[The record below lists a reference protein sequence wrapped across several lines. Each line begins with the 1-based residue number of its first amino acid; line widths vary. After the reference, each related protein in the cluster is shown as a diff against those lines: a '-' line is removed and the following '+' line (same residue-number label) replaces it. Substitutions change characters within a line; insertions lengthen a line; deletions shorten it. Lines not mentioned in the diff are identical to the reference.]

1 MPRPVGILRLA
12 RSAVLRA
19 PLVAAWAL
27 SVASAASIAALL
39 LEENKASEPRLQGES
54 PSVPW
59 SRTGS
64 ASRTGSGGGGP
75 SDSRTARIYSLSVP
89 ELKVLN
95 DYLQENLS
103 KGFIRPSTSPA
114 GAALFFVGKKDGSLR
129 PCIDYRELNKTT
141 VKNRYPLPLIPELL
155 EIIRSAKIFTKLDL
169 RGAYNL
175 VRIRPGDEWKTAFRT
190 RYGHYEYLVMPFG
203 LCNVPATFQHLINDV
218 LRELLDQFV
227 VAYLDDILV
236 FSDNIMDHQRHVRI
250 VLERLRKYKLYIK
263 LEKCEFEKTSMQFL
277 GYIISPEGLSMDPG
291 KIQAVVEWPIPRNEK
306 DIQRFVG
313 FANFYRRFIKNF
325 SGIIAP
331 ITQLTQKEFP
341 FKWSPEAD
349 AAFEQLKSL
358 FTSAPILIHPN
369 PELPFILEV
378 DASDSAVAERIYDIG
393 NKELLAIKAAFSEW
407 RHLLEGG
414 NHPITVF
421 TDHRNLEFI
430 RSAKRLSARQARWA
444 LFFARFQF
452 HISYRSRLC
461 FFFFVGVDSPVLFW
475 STPPLVRAGFSVS
488 VAPGGHVSPEMEQ
501 VSSPGS
507 ASSTLLEEH
516 HGDED
521 DEYDE
526 DDATE
531 ETEIQSCDHEEVP
544 IETVVPPNR
553 PSTSTYDAI
562 VASEGKI
569 VDAENRRHSDMM
581 TVLER
586 MIGLQEETVSQL
598 AHLHRVFI
606 EVPKQLQKINTSFE
620 ALVVQQTQANYWR
633 MTNVPQ
639 FNTSQ
644 PGSVHAGQFSPHSSD
659 IHSPGPNVTGQVAD
673 IAVQVPDD
681 ILPLPSV
688 QIQQQTPTKEA
699 TKTKQDTHET
709 DQPSLVQCLPTCSHV
724 SLGTSPVREQSLP
737 KSPVGESLP
746 KRPVGESLPKSP
758 VGESLPK
765 SPVGESLPK
774 SPVGE
779 SLPKS
784 PVGESLPKSP
794 VGESLPKS
802 PVGESLP
809 KSPVGESL
817 ATSPVGESLATSPVG
832 EQSLA
837 TSPARE
843 VPEATQSG
851 SVVPKVGGKRKRKIQ
866 ETTSRPVTRSQ
877 KEQKK

>member
-1 MPRPVGILRLA
+1 
-12 RSAVLRA
+12 
-19 PLVAAWAL
+19 
-27 SVASAASIAALL
+27 
-39 LEENKASEPRLQGES
+39 
-54 PSVPW
+54 
-59 SRTGS
+59 
-64 ASRTGSGGGGP
+64 
-75 SDSRTARIYSLSVP
+75 
-89 ELKVLN
+89 
-95 DYLQENLS
+95 
-103 KGFIRPSTSPA
+103 
-114 GAALFFVGKKDGSLR
+114 
-129 PCIDYRELNKTT
+129 
-141 VKNRYPLPLIPELL
+141 
-155 EIIRSAKIFTKLDL
+155 
-169 RGAYNL
+169 
-175 VRIRPGDEWKTAFRT
+175 
-190 RYGHYEYLVMPFG
+190 
-203 LCNVPATFQHLINDV
+203 
-218 LRELLDQFV
+218 
-227 VAYLDDILV
+227 
-236 FSDNIMDHQRHVRI
+236 
-250 VLERLRKYKLYIK
+250 
-263 LEKCEFEKTSMQFL
+263 
-277 GYIISPEGLSMDPG
+277 
-291 KIQAVVEWPIPRNEK
+291 
-306 DIQRFVG
+306 
-313 FANFYRRFIKNF
+313 
-325 SGIIAP
+325 
-331 ITQLTQKEFP
+331 
-341 FKWSPEAD
+341 
-349 AAFEQLKSL
+349 
-358 FTSAPILIHPN
+358 
-369 PELPFILEV
+369 
-378 DASDSAVAERIYDIG
+378 
-393 NKELLAIKAAFSEW
+393 
-407 RHLLEGG
+407 
-414 NHPITVF
+414 
-421 TDHRNLEFI
+421 
-430 RSAKRLSARQARWA
+430 
-444 LFFARFQF
+444 
-452 HISYRSRLC
+452 
-461 FFFFVGVDSPVLFW
+461 
-475 STPPLVRAGFSVS
+475 
-488 VAPGGHVSPEMEQ
+488 MEQ

-746 KRPVGESLPKSP
+746 KSP

-765 SPVGESLPK
+765 SPVGYSRIAMAAASQSAYRLDRCVTHPMVYHHKEGGYSPAAVLAGLDTTSSNLSALPTEYHEYLDVFNKVQAEFIHNFSTIALPITALTKKGADLTTWSPKAIEAFEFLKKAFVTAPILRHPDTSLPFTLEVDA
-774 SPVGE
+774 SDVGAGAVLSQRSTPQE
-779 SLPKS
+779 KLYPCGFFSRKFS
-784 PVGESLPKSP
+784 SAERNYDVGNREL
-794 VGESLPKS
+794 
-802 PVGESLP
+802 
-809 KSPVGESL
+809 L
-817 ATSPVGESLATSPVG
+817 AIKLALQEWRHLLEGTKEPIAILTDHKNLLYIEG
-832 EQSLA
+832 
-837 TSPARE
+837 AR
-843 VPEATQSG
+843 
-851 SVVPKVGGKRKRKIQ
+851 
-866 ETTSRPVTRSQ
+866 
-877 KEQKK
+877 

>member
-1 MPRPVGILRLA
+1 MSSLQLQLVQADP
-12 RSAVLRA
+12 A
-19 PLVAAWAL
+19 PPTA
-27 SVASAASIAALL
+27 
-39 LEENKASEPRLQGES
+39 
-54 PSVPW
+54 
-59 SRTGS
+59 
-64 ASRTGSGGGGP
+64 P
-75 SDSRTARIYSLSVP
+75 SDDYGLLFCGRGGLTQLFPGETQRVPTWCAYVDRLDEEQQYSLESTP
-89 ELKVLN
+89 EEDVRR
-95 DYLQENLS
+95 
-103 KGFIRPSTSPA
+103 G
-114 GAALFFVGKKDGSLR
+114 
-129 PCIDYRELNKTT
+129 YR
-141 VKNRYPLPLIPELL
+141 LIPEFRYWPAA
-155 EIIRSAKIFTKLDL
+155 IPQWIFVMVQNLSPFPLAIDL
-169 RGAYNL
+169 GQ
-175 VRIRPGDEWKTAFRT
+175 RIG
-190 RYGHYEYLVMPFG
+190 
-203 LCNVPATFQHLINDV
+203 
-218 LRELLDQFV
+218 
-227 VAYLDDILV
+227 
-236 FSDNIMDHQRHVRI
+236 RI
-250 VLERLRKYKLYIK
+250 YPVSSVE
-263 LEKCEFEKTSMQFL
+263 E
-277 GYIISPEGLSMDPG
+277 
-291 KIQAVVEWPIPRNEK
+291 AVQGSTVPIPYY
-306 DIQRFVG
+306 QQ
-313 FANFYRRFIKNF
+313 
-325 SGIIAP
+325 IIDV
-331 ITQLTQKEFP
+331 
-341 FKWSPEAD
+341 S
-349 AAFEQLKSL
+349 
-358 FTSAPILIHPN
+358 HPKGD
-369 PELPFILEV
+369 V
-378 DASDSAVAERIYDIG
+378 V
-393 NKELLAIKAAFSEW
+393 
-407 RHLLEGG
+407 
-414 NHPITVF
+414 
-421 TDHRNLEFI
+421 
-430 RSAKRLSARQARWA
+430 
-444 LFFARFQF
+444 
-452 HISYRSRLC
+452 
-461 FFFFVGVDSPVLFW
+461 
-475 STPPLVRAGFSVS
+475 

-746 KRPVGESLPKSP
+746 KSP

-765 SPVGESLPK
+765 SPVVFCTE
-774 SPVGE
+774 
-779 SLPKS
+779 
-784 PVGESLPKSP
+784 
-794 VGESLPKS
+794 
-802 PVGESLP
+802 
-809 KSPVGESL
+809 
-817 ATSPVGESLATSPVG
+817 
-832 EQSLA
+832 
-837 TSPARE
+837 PAD
-843 VPEATQSG
+843 
-851 SVVPKVGGKRKRKIQ
+851 RKR
-866 ETTSRPVTRSQ
+866 RSELQ
-877 KEQKK
+877 GLEQIKGEGVRTPESQLVIIHHRLQL

>member
-1 MPRPVGILRLA
+1 MSKRCILALNPTKHSSKDVWIVKHLPVTSVMSIYNNGTVLVNTVQNCCGKPGKTHMGIGVHDEQEVLSCHPKSLTRGIPKGQLIRLKRICTNDDFLIQSLDLMRRFEA
-12 RSAVLRA
+12 RGYSKKDLNKAFDDLDEQISDLQGQLE
-19 PLVAAWAL
+19 PFKDSNEL
-27 SVASAASIAALL
+27 LL
-39 LEENKASEPRLQGES
+39 LEPTIIKKRLDQMELEIVQNKQRKFFRDKNDYDTGIERTWNKKSKENKTKKL
-54 PSVPW
+54 
-59 SRTGS
+59 
-64 ASRTGSGGGGP
+64 
-75 SDSRTARIYSLSVP
+75 
-89 ELKVLN
+89 
-95 DYLQENLS
+95 EN
-103 KGFIRPSTSPA
+103 
-114 GAALFFVGKKDGSLR
+114 
-129 PCIDYRELNKTT
+129 NKT
-141 VKNRYPLPLIPELL
+141 V
-155 EIIRSAKIFTKLDL
+155 AK
-169 RGAYNL
+169 
-175 VRIRPGDEWKTAFRT
+175 
-190 RYGHYEYLVMPFG
+190 
-203 LCNVPATFQHLINDV
+203 Q
-218 LRELLDQFV
+218 
-227 VAYLDDILV
+227 
-236 FSDNIMDHQRHVRI
+236 DNINNWVKI
-250 VLERLRKYKLYIK
+250 VTHHKITHRVYI
-263 LEKCEFEKTSMQFL
+263 
-277 GYIISPEGLSMDPG
+277 Y
-291 KIQAVVEWPIPRNEK
+291 
-306 DIQRFVG
+306 
-313 FANFYRRFIKNF
+313 
-325 SGIIAP
+325 
-331 ITQLTQKEFP
+331 
-341 FKWSPEAD
+341 
-349 AAFEQLKSL
+349 
-358 FTSAPILIHPN
+358 
-369 PELPFILEV
+369 
-378 DASDSAVAERIYDIG
+378 
-393 NKELLAIKAAFSEW
+393 
-407 RHLLEGG
+407 
-414 NHPITVF
+414 
-421 TDHRNLEFI
+421 
-430 RSAKRLSARQARWA
+430 
-444 LFFARFQF
+444 
-452 HISYRSRLC
+452 
-461 FFFFVGVDSPVLFW
+461 
-475 STPPLVRAGFSVS
+475 

-659 IHSPGPNVTGQVAD
+659 IHSPGPNVTGQVAE

-688 QIQQQTPTKEA
+688 QNQQLTPTKEP
-699 TKTKQDTHET
+699 TKTKYKQLLLTSFWSKTTKDTHET

-724 SLGTSPVREQSLP
+724 SLGTSPVREQ
-737 KSPVGESLP
+737 
-746 KRPVGESLPKSP
+746 SLPKSP

-809 KSPVGESL
+809 TSPVGESLATSPVGESL

>member
-1 MPRPVGILRLA
+1 MSKDVEE
-12 RSAVLRA
+12 
-19 PLVAAWAL
+19 LV
-27 SVASAASIAALL
+27 
-39 LEENKASEPRLQGES
+39 KA
-54 PSVPW
+54 
-59 SRTGS
+59 
-64 ASRTGSGGGGP
+64 
-75 SDSRTARIYSLSVP
+75 
-89 ELKVLN
+89 
-95 DYLQENLS
+95 
-103 KGFIRPSTSPA
+103 
-114 GAALFFVGKKDGSLR
+114 
-129 PCIDYRELNKTT
+129 C
-141 VKNRYPLPLIPELL
+141 
-155 EIIRSAKIFTKLDL
+155 
-169 RGAYNL
+169 
-175 VRIRPGDEWKTAFRT
+175 
-190 RYGHYEYLVMPFG
+190 
-203 LCNVPATFQHLINDV
+203 
-218 LRELLDQFV
+218 
-227 VAYLDDILV
+227 
-236 FSDNIMDHQRHVRI
+236 
-250 VLERLRKYKLYIK
+250 
-263 LEKCEFEKTSMQFL
+263 
-277 GYIISPEGLSMDPG
+277 
-291 KIQAVVEWPIPRNEK
+291 
-306 DIQRFVG
+306 
-313 FANFYRRFIKNF
+313 
-325 SGIIAP
+325 
-331 ITQLTQKEFP
+331 
-341 FKWSPEAD
+341 
-349 AAFEQLKSL
+349 
-358 FTSAPILIHPN
+358 
-369 PELPFILEV
+369 
-378 DASDSAVAERIYDIG
+378 
-393 NKELLAIKAAFSEW
+393 
-407 RHLLEGG
+407 
-414 NHPITVF
+414 
-421 TDHRNLEFI
+421 
-430 RSAKRLSARQARWA
+430 
-444 LFFARFQF
+444 
-452 HISYRSRLC
+452 
-461 FFFFVGVDSPVLFW
+461 
-475 STPPLVRAGFSVS
+475 

-746 KRPVGESLPKSP
+746 KSP

>member
-1 MPRPVGILRLA
+1 MGGMDHAEGLTRELDLSGSAETWNRGGFTGALGWKKGIFTTVRGKSGVGHGAGGGRT
-12 RSAVLRA
+12 
-19 PLVAAWAL
+19 
-27 SVASAASIAALL
+27 SAASKKEMWDTIVIGVNACG
-39 LEENKASEPRLQGES
+39 N
-54 PSVPW
+54 SVRDKYHCRKRFDDIR
-59 SRTGS
+59 SKLKKKIQDQRVHATG
-64 ASRTGSGGGGP
+64 TGGGP
-75 SDSRTARIYSLSVP
+75 TPQRLILTPLE
-89 ELKVLN
+89 EL
-95 DYLQENLS
+95 
-103 KGFIRPSTSPA
+103 
-114 GAALFFVGKKDGSLR
+114 LR
-129 PCIDYRELNKTT
+129 PKLLT
-141 VKNRYPLPLIPELL
+141 V
-155 EIIRSAKIFTKLDL
+155 
-169 RGAYNL
+169 
-175 VRIRPGDEWKTAFRT
+175 
-190 RYGHYEYLVMPFG
+190 
-203 LCNVPATFQHLINDV
+203 
-218 LRELLDQFV
+218 V
-227 VAYLDDILV
+227 V
-236 FSDNIMDHQRHVRI
+236 
-250 VLERLRKYKLYIK
+250 
-263 LEKCEFEKTSMQFL
+263 
-277 GYIISPEGLSMDPG
+277 EGLAGD
-291 KIQAVVEWPIPRNEK
+291 R
-306 DIQRFVG
+306 
-313 FANFYRRFIKNF
+313 
-325 SGIIAP
+325 
-331 ITQLTQKEFP
+331 
-341 FKWSPEAD
+341 
-349 AAFEQLKSL
+349 
-358 FTSAPILIHPN
+358 
-369 PELPFILEV
+369 
-378 DASDSAVAERIYDIG
+378 DIG
-393 NKELLAIKAAFSEW
+393 IYPS
-407 RHLLEGG
+407 
-414 NHPITVF
+414 
-421 TDHRNLEFI
+421 
-430 RSAKRLSARQARWA
+430 
-444 LFFARFQF
+444 QF
-452 HISYRSRLC
+452 
-461 FFFFVGVDSPVLFW
+461 P
-475 STPPLVRAGFSVS
+475 A

-746 KRPVGESLPKSP
+746 KSP

-765 SPVGESLPK
+765 SPVVAVIPRIVQLVKKLVANAETDVRIDISADITVTNYLDVLDSAYGAAESADDLYYK
-774 SPVGE
+774 FRN
-779 SLPKS
+779 SLQQD
-784 PVGESLPKSP
+784 
-794 VGESLPKS
+794 
-802 PVGESLP
+802 
-809 KSPVGESL
+809 
-817 ATSPVGESLATSPVG
+817 G
-832 EQSLA
+832 EQLSEYLH
-837 TSPARE
+837 RIE
-843 VPEATQSG
+843 KLLHRVVLRGKIEAGQAD
-851 SVVPKVGGKRKRKIQ
+851 KVRL
-866 ETTSRPVTRSQ
+866 
-877 KEQKK
+877 EQVD

>member
-1 MPRPVGILRLA
+1 MAIIQM
-12 RSAVLRA
+12 S
-19 PLVAAWAL
+19 
-27 SVASAASIAALL
+27 SS
-39 LEENKASEPRLQGES
+39 
-54 PSVPW
+54 
-59 SRTGS
+59 
-64 ASRTGSGGGGP
+64 
-75 SDSRTARIYSLSVP
+75 SDSRDLRKLSNKARILNSRGPQYPALSAS
-89 ELKVLN
+89 
-95 DYLQENLS
+95 Y
-103 KGFIRPSTSPA
+103 
-114 GAALFFVGKKDGSLR
+114 
-129 PCIDYRELNKTT
+129 PCYDS
-141 VKNRYPLPLIPELL
+141 IPEEVTTATKRVESNQLL
-155 EIIRSAKIFTKLDL
+155 EDTVC
-169 RGAYNL
+169 GEL
-175 VRIRPGDEWKTAFRT
+175 VRGGD
-190 RYGHYEYLVMPFG
+190 
-203 LCNVPATFQHLINDV
+203 
-218 LRELLDQFV
+218 
-227 VAYLDDILV
+227 
-236 FSDNIMDHQRHVRI
+236 
-250 VLERLRKYKLYIK
+250 
-263 LEKCEFEKTSMQFL
+263 
-277 GYIISPEGLSMDPG
+277 
-291 KIQAVVEWPIPRNEK
+291 
-306 DIQRFVG
+306 
-313 FANFYRRFIKNF
+313 
-325 SGIIAP
+325 
-331 ITQLTQKEFP
+331 
-341 FKWSPEAD
+341 
-349 AAFEQLKSL
+349 
-358 FTSAPILIHPN
+358 
-369 PELPFILEV
+369 
-378 DASDSAVAERIYDIG
+378 
-393 NKELLAIKAAFSEW
+393 
-407 RHLLEGG
+407 
-414 NHPITVF
+414 
-421 TDHRNLEFI
+421 
-430 RSAKRLSARQARWA
+430 
-444 LFFARFQF
+444 
-452 HISYRSRLC
+452 
-461 FFFFVGVDSPVLFW
+461 
-475 STPPLVRAGFSVS
+475 

-746 KRPVGESLPKSP
+746 KSP

-802 PVGESLP
+802 PVDKQAKDMSIDISQVDFKPSFIHKNETPNHDQNGELR
-809 KSPVGESL
+809 L
-817 ATSPVGESLATSPVG
+817 I
-832 EQSLA
+832 
-837 TSPARE
+837 
-843 VPEATQSG
+843 
-851 SVVPKVGGKRKRKIQ
+851 VPKHLKIN
-866 ETTSRPVTRSQ
+866 ELPWEKWTDEIKIEKSLFEMLQ
-877 KEQKK
+877 KQLKEAEIIFQHERLLIERNRT